1 MSVLAERDTDRLLAP
16 RQSLLTALARQR
28 GLLLAFAV
36 GFPIA
41 FYLVL
46 LGLLAVRFGH
56 LPNYVVGFNW
66 PKNVMHIVAST
77 GSIADMVPIVLNEW
91 VLEIGYMNYDYGR
104 GVSEWSL
111 AIIPHK
117 VAIVALIGVLIGF
130 NFILLCE
137 QEQLGTMMR
146 QSLQSI
152 RTGLMTALGALCASL
167 SCITLYWVVCHS
179 GPTWVV
185 SLAILGIDVSTAYAL
200 EPIGPAV
207 SLFGVALLGASI
219 LLIVRDGKIAGSSAK
234 AEAVQC

>member
-1 MSVLAERDTDRLLAP
+1 MSAMAERDAYRLLAP
-16 RQSLLTALARQR
+16 RHSLLAALARQR
-28 GLLLAFAV
+28 GLLLAFMV
-36 GFPIA
+36 GFPMA
-41 FYLVL
+41 FYLGL

-56 LPNYVVGFNW
+56 LPNYAFGFNW

-77 GSIADMVPIVLNEW
+77 SSIADMVPIILNEW

-117 VAIVALIGVLIGF
+117 VAMVALIGGLVGF

-137 QEQLGTMMR
+137 QEQAGTMLQ
-146 QSLQSI
+146 QSLRSI

-167 SCITLYWVVCHS
+167 TCITLYWVVCHS

-207 SLFGVALLGASI
+207 SLFGVALLAVSI
-219 LLIVRDGKIAGSSAK
+219 VLVVRDGKTASNRAK
-234 AEAVQC
+234 GGAVRC

>member
-1 MSVLAERDTDRLLAP
+1 MSAMAERNASPLSAP
-16 RQSLLTALARQR
+16 RHSPLTALARQR

-36 GFPIA
+36 GFTIA
-41 FYLVL
+41 FYVVL

-56 LPNYVVGFNW
+56 LPNYAFGFNW
-66 PKNVMHIVAST
+66 PKNVMHIIAST
-77 GSIADMVPIVLNEW
+77 NSIADMVPIILNEW
-91 VLEIGYMNYDYGR
+91 ALEIGYMNYDYGR

-117 VAIVALIGVLIGF
+117 VAMVALIGVLVGI

-137 QEQLGTMMR
+137 QEQAGTMLR

-167 SCITLYWVVCHS
+167 TCITLYWVVCHS

-185 SLAILGIDVSTAYAL
+185 SLAILGIDVSTAYSL

-207 SLFGVALLGASI
+207 SLFGVALLAASI
-219 LLIVRDGKIAGSSAK
+219 VLVVRDGKTASARAK
-234 AEAVQC
+234 GEAARC